1 MTALRPL
8 FAEDVTIVSAGR
20 LVDKPLGSR
29 GALSSRIA
37 RRSAARL
44 GRVRRALGASALARA
59 LPQAGPLLTALSAT
73 LASLPP
79 ATRLR
84 ALLGPDLR
92 GFLAEAETWI
102 EVRRLAE
109 TILETG
115 RRRRRAPLDRGG
127 IRDGRRA
134 RLFDRVARTEHL
146 AALVPG
152 GRLDRGFARRSF
164 RFAHRRLADAL
175 DDLSAFVLGLRL
187 AHPRPGVLE
196 VSLRFREDA
205 EQGRPADRID
215 LGTLAGPA
223 GPLGIAVAEANAARS
238 TGRMRRAAQRPALV
252 RATLRGGTLALRAPG
267 GAEVIIP
274 AAGSRLVAPDL
285 ESGRYGGPRLVR
297 REMIPGTSILLA
309 PVVESRPRRLRVKQQ
324 AAGLARRLARALRLV
339 LVAWP
344 EAHREISL
352 RTWMVVPIHEPG
364 TVSWSLAAR
373 PGISF
378 INVFGKSLIDLA
390 DDLLHENSHHRL
402 HDMQETADLLARGP
416 DTQEVQAFDSPWRGT
431 RRPLHGIL
439 HGAYT
444 FQFRAE
450 LFRRIP
456 RVARDHPRLLAA
468 ELGRSGLAFVR
479 RELRREKR
487 MLAFALRDLDRSA
500 RSGLLTPAGKQLL
513 KGMRA
518 WQAAL
523 RRPA

>member
-1 MTALRPL
+1 MD
-8 FAEDVTIVSAGR
+8 E
-20 LVDKPLGSR
+20 PLGSR

-44 GRVRRALGASALARA
+44 GRVRRALRAPAWASV
-59 LPQAGPLLTALSAT
+59 LPRAGPLLAALSAT
-73 LASLPP
+73 LVSLPP
-79 ATRLR
+79 ATRR
-84 ALLGPDLR
+84 RILLGPDVR
-92 GFLAEAETWI
+92 GFLAGAETWI
-102 EVRRLAE
+102 EVRRLAA

-115 RRRRRAPLDRGG
+115 RRRRRAPLDHGG
-127 IRDGRRA
+127 IRDGHLA

-164 RFAHRRLADAL
+164 RFAPRRLADAL

-196 VSLRFREDA
+196 MSLRFREDA

-223 GPLGIAVAEANAARS
+223 GPLGIAVAAANAARS
-238 TGRMRRAAQRPALV
+238 TGRTRHATRRPALI

-285 ESGRYGGPRLVR
+285 ESGRYGGSSHRRGGSGVRRRGPHASGPRLVR

-309 PVVESRPRRLRVKQQ
+309 PVVESRPRSLRVKQQ

-373 PGISF
+373 PGTSF

-402 HDMQETADLLARGP
+402 HDMQETADLLARSP

-439 HGAYT
+439 HGTYT
-444 FQFRAE
+444 FLHRAE
-450 LFRRIP
+450 LFRRIL
-456 RVARDHPRLLAA
+456 RVARDHPRLLTA

-487 MLAFALRDLDRSA
+487 VLAFALRDLDRAA

-518 WQAAL
+518 RQGAL
-523 RRPA
+523 RMPA